1 MPITFPTTRL
11 DVEVSLALG
20 ADLTADPGTWSWT
33 EITSYVRYDQGIEIS
48 VGLGSESDEASPGTC
63 RLVLHNADGR
73 FSPRLPTGAYYPNI
87 RFNTPLRVRLDPGT
101 GMAERFVGYV
111 DSWAPGWDIS
121 GNERRVTVTASGLLR
136 RLAQGETLTSPLYD
150 AITAAAPAA
159 WWPMADGV
167 DADQAASGLAGGSGM
182 SELGALSFA
191 SVEGPAGA
199 PEQYPQLLSGS
210 EYTGGL
216 TARLPSLTPGAW
228 TVELWFKAEA
238 DGADAQVVLAWWTS
252 TGSYGGTYWLIYV
265 AKIAGAHGLVV
276 VARHSTTD
284 TAFQVLGDPVMD
296 GQWHQVRVSINQVTG
311 STVDVDV
318 YFDGVL
324 GDFAHGQS
332 GTAGRVVTAVVG
344 DYPGIHAGPFPPE
357 TTDSASAAHLAIYT
371 DDTPVDTYDAGA
383 GYPGETAGDR
393 IERVCAEAGIG
404 VTVAAGDTEPMGAQ
418 PVGTVLDILRDCERT
433 DGGILY
439 ESGAGLAY
447 LPRTARYNR
456 AVDIELDVD
465 ARDLAAPPEAVDDDL
480 SLRNDVTATRSGGSS
495 ARYVDTD
502 GPMGVAAVGRY
513 SDSVSVNPA
522 TDDPLDEIAQWRV
535 HLGAGG
541 GFRYPGVVLNFAARP
556 SLIPAWLAADIGSR
570 ATVANPPAELP
581 PGDLDLHELGY
592 VEAIRPTLWT
602 VKLSTVA
609 AQPWSVAVVEGT
621 GAPAEP
627 EWRVDAD
634 ASTLAAGVDDND
646 TTLSVATTTGP
657 LWTTAAG
664 DRPFDIDVGGERMTV
679 TGLTGASSPQ
689 SFTVTRAVGDVIKSH
704 SSGATVRLWKPPCI
718 AR

>member
-1 MPITFPTTRL
+1 MPITFPTTPL

-33 EITSYVRYDQGIEIS
+33 EVTTYVRYEQGIEITA
-48 VGLGSESDEASPGTC
+48 GLGSESSEASPSRCT
-63 RLVLHNADGR
+63 LVLHNADGR
-73 FSPRLPTGAYYPNI
+73 FSPRLPTGAYYPGV
-87 RFNTPLRVRLDPGT
+87 RFNTPLRVRVDPGT
-101 GMAERFVGYV
+101 GQETRFVGYV

-150 AITAAAPAA
+150 AITAAGPAA
-159 WWPMADGV
+159 WWPLADG
-167 DADQAASGLAGGSGM
+167 ADSDRAASGLPGGTPM
-182 SELGALSFA
+182 TEAGALSFA
-191 SVEGPAGA
+191 AVAGPAGA
-199 PEQYPQLLSGS
+199 PEPGPELLDAGG
-210 EYTGGL
+210 YTGGL
-216 TARLPSLTPGAW
+216 HAPVVLTQFNGW
-228 TVELWFKAEA
+228 TVECWLRFTSDDTSGEA
-238 DGADAQVVLAWWTS
+238 TAIQWRA
-252 TGSYGGTYWLIYV
+252 TGSYGANGWQILAARDSNLDGISMT
-265 AKIAGAHGLVV
+265 AAHVGSSILFSYNSVPLQGEW
-276 VARHSTTD
+276 RH
-284 TAFQVLGDPVMD
+284 
-296 GQWHQVRVSINQVTG
+296 VRVTATQDNPTTVSIRF
-311 STVDVDV
+311 
-318 YFDGVL
+318 YIDGVL
-324 GDFAHGQS
+324 RDFDTSASPWTVGRVTEIRVADTLLRWGAPAGIDS
-332 GTAGRVVTAVVG
+332 LAVRDVAVYDAVVSSTDVYTAGTG
-344 DYPGIHAGPFPPE
+344 HA
-357 TTDSASAAHLAIYT
+357 
-371 DDTPVDTYDAGA
+371 
-383 GYPGETAGDR
+383 GETAADR
-393 IERVCAEAGIG
+393 IERVCADVGIG
-404 VTVAAGDTEPMGAQ
+404 VTVAAGTTEAMGAQ
-418 PVGTVLDILRDCERT
+418 PVGTVLDVLRDAERT

-456 AVDIELDVD
+456 AVDIALDVD
-465 ARDLAAPPEAVDDDL
+465 ARDLAAAPEAVDDDL
-480 SLRNDVTATRSGGSS
+480 AVRNDVTATRSGGSS

-502 GPMGVAAVGRY
+502 GPLGTAAVGRY

-535 HLGAGG
+535 HLGTVDD
-541 GFRYPGVVLNFAARP
+541 FRYPGVALNFAARP

-592 VEAIRPTLWT
+592 VETITPKLWT
-602 VKLSTVA
+602 ARLSTVA

-646 TTLSVATTTGP
+646 TTLSVATSTGP

-679 TGLTGASSPQ
+679 TGLTGAASPQ
-689 SFTVTRAVGDVIKSH
+689 SFTVTRSVNGVVKSH
-704 SSGATVRLWKPPCI
+704 SSSATVRLWKPPCV